1 MSIPPPPAGPPQ
13 PDHAPQ
19 NSGPQQQPPG
29 AAPAAPPAPPA
40 GQQAAAPPP
49 GPVPQQQPHP
59 QQGGAAVQY
68 PAGPH
73 PQQGQPQ
80 APPAAPPQGP
90 PSGGFPQYQ
99 GAPQHAAAPPQ
110 QGVQQRPGTSP
121 HQGVAQQPDG
131 PSKDR
136 PAQGG
141 STDGPDSAPGS
152 EVPPAHLGNALLA
165 EWTKIRSVR
174 STIWTLLVMVVVTV
188 GTGTGVAAII
198 SATSEQGFDPPIAGF
213 IGILLG
219 HIAIVTFGV
228 LVTSTEYTTGMIRT
242 SLVASPRRGRLLAA
256 KCVIFSVI
264 SFAAVAVALGLT
276 LALSTAFLSDT
287 EAAREMPGDAWL
299 TSVLGVALYV
309 TLLGL
314 LGLAMGSLLRSSAGA
329 ITVMLGIVLL
339 PTIAA
344 PFLYISE
351 SMRDVAEQIDAFSA
365 IGAMSSL
372 SVSYTGDV
380 DHSGW
385 PQTAVL
391 AAVVAAALL
400 GAWARLRS
408 ADA

>member
-1 MSIPPPPAGPPQ
+1 AT
-13 PDHAPQ
+13 
-19 NSGPQQQPPG
+19 
-29 AAPAAPPAPPA
+29 
-40 GQQAAAPPP
+40 PPP

-59 QQGGAAVQY
+59 QQGGQAPQY
-68 PAGPH
+68 PAGPY

-80 APPAAPPQGP
+80 APAAPPQGP

-99 GAPQHAAAPPQ
+99 GAPQHASAPPQ
-110 QGVQQRPGTSP
+110 QGVQQPGTP
-121 HQGVAQQPDG
+121 PYQGAPQHTAAPLHQGEAQRPDG
-131 PSKDR
+131 PSTDR
-136 PAQGG
+136 PVQNGG
-141 STDGPDSAPGS
+141 SGGPDAAPGS

-174 STIWTLLVMVVVTV
+174 STIWTLLVMMVVTV
-188 GTGTGVAAII
+188 GIGTGVAAII

-276 LALSTAFLSDT
+276 LVLSSALLSDT

-365 IGAMSSL
+365 IGGMSAL
-372 SVSYTGDV
+372 SVSYTGDF